1 MAIFQL
7 ARARLRPM
15 GLAKL
20 ESSLFAGARLASS
33 SSATTPDYY
42 DILGISKTA
51 NQPEIKEAFIKL
63 ADEYDHFLDDKS
75 ERFMLIMEAYETL
88 REKESRKEY
97 DLTGKANR
105 SLVGDS
111 ANATFLIRQGDEEKD
126 KRIEELEEMGDD
138 QTAKEKRDREIR
150 EQNQGLLR
158 AACALFVLISVP
170 KMILW
175 VIGNPGFSL
184 TDWAVR
190 DR

>member
-42 DILGISKTA
+42 KILAISKTA
-51 NQPEIKEAFIKL
+51 TQPEIKEAFIKL

-75 ERFMLIMEAYETL
+75 EKFMLIMEAYETL
-88 REKESRKEY
+88 REKESREEY
-97 DLTGKANR
+97 DLTGNVNR
-105 SLVGDS
+105 ELAGDS
-111 ANATFLIRQGDEEKD
+111 KTAFLVRETDEE
-126 KRIEELEEMGDD
+126 EEGEVGEN

-150 EQNQGLLR
+150 EQYQGLFR

-170 KMILW
+170 KMIFW